1 MKILAGLG
9 NPGKEYEHT
18 RHNMGFDVIDIL
30 AKRWNVSA
38 WKETMKAETAAVV
51 VNGEKVL
58 LVKPLTYMN
67 NSGEAV
73 GAIAN
78 YYKVGLDDIYIIC
91 DDLDLPPGKSKN
103 SQKGPQ
109 EAITESNL

>member
-1 MKILAGLG
+1 
-9 NPGKEYEHT
+9 
-18 RHNMGFDVIDIL
+18 
-30 AKRWNVSA
+30 
-38 WKETMKAETAAVV
+38 
-51 VNGEKVL
+51 
-58 LVKPLTYMN
+58 MN

-91 DDLDLPPGKSKN
+91 DDLDLPPGKVRIRK
-103 SQKGPQ
+103 KAPQ